1 MKQIL
6 IYGDSNTWGHDPIT
20 KTRYPYNIR
29 WPGVLAELLGEKYR
43 INECGIGGR
52 TTVFDDPYF
61 PNRNGA
67 KGLPY
72 ALLEH
77 MPIDLL
83 IISLGTNDLKFTDA
97 AGSAKGIASLIRIIK
112 HTYSSSSVVPI
123 IAKDGKILVISPIT
137 MAADIYTKRPGT
149 QPAGAYEESCR
160 FLQEYRPI
168 CEQYGV
174 EILDAAAFA
183 QPSEEDCLHMDAC
196 NHQKLAHAIY
206 EKIKE
211 MEKGK

>member
-6 IYGDSNTWGHDPIT
+6 IYGDSNAWGHDPVT
-20 KTRYPYNIR
+20 KTRHPYDVR
-29 WPGVLAELLGEKYR
+29 WPGVLAKLLGEEYHV
-43 INECGIGGR
+43 NECAIGGR

-97 AGSAKGIASLIRIIK
+97 LGAAKGVASLLRIVK
-112 HTYSSSSVVPI
+112 HTITSSSVVPI
-123 IAKDGKILVISPIT
+123 LAEGGKILVISPIRL
-137 MAADIYTKRPGT
+137 APDIHDKRPDTFPDGK
-149 QPAGAYEESCR
+149 YEESCR
-160 FLQEYRPI
+160 FLQEYRTI
-168 CEQYGV
+168 CAQYGA
-174 EILDAAAFA
+174 ELLDAAAVA
-183 QPSEEDCLHMDAC
+183 QPSEVDCIHMDAE
-196 NHQKLAHAIY
+196 NHKKLAHAVY
-206 EKIKE
+206 EKIKQ
-211 MEKGK
+211 MEVCV